1 MTTITVTAA
10 DTAQAMDK
18 IVERL
23 GEDALILE
31 TVKRNGRIEMVA
43 TDDSNEHVAEQVTLP
58 TKNTPEDGKI
68 GGLDI
73 RIGANEFTDLFD
85 QQMINSV
92 HERTKSHTKTQEYF
106 VGRANST
113 KENFEIINELKTI
126 QRMLNGMMITKPDGL
141 DITLGYAA
149 PVRLHQAGFSSEAIQ
164 ELYSNIVGLKDE
176 EAIASFINALAKRVV
191 HRNAESV
198 FDSRVVFVLGS
209 SGTGK
214 TTLATKIAAYF
225 KENGISER
233 ITLAAAAGP
242 GIHSCEDIK
251 VHARLLNMRSG
262 HFGIGDI
269 STAIQETSNRMIIDV
284 NASPEDSLAAIR
296 EVKQNIGS
304 KRVTVVQAL
313 PGGCSATMIS
323 HQCQRYRSLNPM
335 IALTKLDECEAMPA
349 ELSALAMDGSG
360 VGLLTGTKSIVG
372 GIAIATVPI
381 LSQYLIQNIA
391 Y

>member
-43 TDDSNEHVAEQVTLP
+43 TDDSNENVAGQVTLP
-58 TKNTPEDGKI
+58 TKNTLEDGKI

-73 RIGANEFTDLFD
+73 RIGANGFTDLFD

-92 HERTKSHTKTQEYF
+92 HERTKSHTNTQEYF

-141 DITLGYAA
+141 DITLGHAA

-191 HRNAESV
+191 HRNADSV

-242 GIHSCEDIK
+242 GIQSCEDIK

-360 VGLLTGTKSIVG
+360 VGLLTGTKSIVD